1 MVRMDTNNQFEKDY
15 QKAKDLMKKNKY
27 IQAVLH
33 LESVLKKGNSDKDKD
48 LLKEIYRDIIFAYR
62 TINNKTRADYH
73 LAKAVGIFGQIDEIE
88 IVSDKKSKEEA
99 KKEEVKEE
107 IKEESKV
114 EVAEEILLEESII
127 ENDSLN
133 SEEINNSDEVVVE
146 ETIAEESILED
157 TIVVDVPQ
165 NEITQENSIQTEER
179 EAIVLKTVKD
189 FEILKNTYKVKAI
202 DTNEINFNN
211 IFVEIFTAV
220 ESKKYFGYFKLNLN
234 KLKDVVEKGVEGLE
248 PEESSRIKWEIKTLL
263 NLIEDNNITN
273 FDMMYKME
281 FEASYTGDDG
291 SEEKP
296 LQFEE
301 PGVIDFG
308 SNETFTFNDQNKS
321 EIKLETTEEEK
332 LEIEKGID
340 DIVSKN
346 IDSAD
351 PGSIFGFEE
360 NNVAIDNPI
369 DSIVDNLSEDHFV
382 NEVQL
387 DINNNIN
394 NNEDTEV
401 RNEDFESK
409 EETIASEDT
418 KEDSNDSTSEG
429 VRQQE
434 AIIVEIDTEKVK
446 ENNLEVSEVRDV
458 VLEVLENLRKS
469 DLDIFTELKEEAD
482 KRAQKLGEEREI
494 KGLVSGLEGM
504 LEIKFGV
511 VSLDIVPQMKKIKNL
526 DVLYE
531 IKEKMLS
538 TRDFSEVTKIID
550 SNN

>member
-1 MVRMDTNNQFEKDY
+1 NNQFEKDY

-88 IVSDKKSKEEA
+88 IVSDKKTKEEI
-99 KKEEVKEE
+99 KKEETKEE

-114 EVAEEILLEESII
+114 EVAEEILLEEPII
-127 ENDSLN
+127 ENDGLN
-133 SEEINNSDEVVVE
+133 SEEINNSDEIIVE
-146 ETIAEESILED
+146 ETIANESTPED
-157 TIVVDVPQ
+157 TVVVDIPQ
-165 NEITQENSIQTEER
+165 NEITQKNSIQTEER
-179 EAIVLKTVKD
+179 EAVVLKTVKD

-248 PEESSRIKWEIKTLL
+248 SEEASRIKWEIKTLL

-281 FEASYTGDDG
+281 FEVSYAGDDG
-291 SEEKP
+291 SEDKP

-308 SNETFTFNDQNKS
+308 SNETFTFNEQDKS

-340 DIVSKN
+340 NIVSKN

-360 NNVAIDNPI
+360 NNVTIDHPI

-382 NEVQL
+382 NEDQL
-387 DINNNIN
+387 DINDNVN
-394 NNEDTEV
+394 NNKELEV
-401 RNEDFESK
+401 KNEDLESK
-409 EETIASEDT
+409 EEIIASEDT
-418 KEDSNDSTSEG
+418 KEDSDSASEG
-429 VRQQE
+429 VKQQE
-434 AIIVEIDTEKVK
+434 AIIVEIDTEKVR

>member
-27 IQAVLH
+27 IQVVLH

-48 LLKEIYRDIIFAYR
+48 LLKEIYRDIIFAY
-62 TINNKTRADYH
+62 KTRADYH
-73 LAKAVGIFGQIDEIE
+73 LAEAVGIFGQIDEIE
-88 IVSDKKSKEEA
+88 IVSDKKAKEET
-99 KKEEVKEE
+99 KKEE

-114 EVAEEILLEESII
+114 EVAEEILLEEPII
-127 ENDSLN
+127 ENDGLN
-133 SEEINNSDEVVVE
+133 SEEINTSDEAVTE
-146 ETIAEESILED
+146 ETIVDESILED

-273 FDMMYKME
+273 FDMMYK
-281 FEASYTGDDG
+281 
-291 SEEKP
+291 
-296 LQFEE
+296 
-301 PGVIDFG
+301 
-308 SNETFTFNDQNKS
+308 
-321 EIKLETTEEEK
+321 
-332 LEIEKGID
+332 
-340 DIVSKN
+340 
-346 IDSAD
+346 
-351 PGSIFGFEE
+351 
-360 NNVAIDNPI
+360 
-369 DSIVDNLSEDHFV
+369 IVDNLSEDHFV

-387 DINNNIN
+387 DINDNIN
-394 NNEDTEV
+394 NNEDIEV
-401 RNEDFESK
+401 KNEVLGSK

-418 KEDSNDSTSEG
+418 KEDSNSASEG

-434 AIIVEIDTEKVK
+434 AIIVEIDTEKVR

-494 KGLVSGLEGM
+494 KGLISGLEGM

-550 SNN
+550 GNN

>member
-88 IVSDKKSKEEA
+88 IVSDKKTKEEI
-99 KKEEVKEE
+99 KKEETKEE

-114 EVAEEILLEESII
+114 EVAEEILLEEPII
-127 ENDSLN
+127 ENDGLN
-133 SEEINNSDEVVVE
+133 SEEINNSDEIIVE
-146 ETIAEESILED
+146 ETIANESTPED
-157 TIVVDVPQ
+157 TVVVDIPQ
-165 NEITQENSIQTEER
+165 NEITQKNSIQTEER
-179 EAIVLKTVKD
+179 EAVVLKTVKD

-248 PEESSRIKWEIKTLL
+248 SEEASRIKWEIKTLL

-281 FEASYTGDDG
+281 FEVSYAGDDG
-291 SEEKP
+291 SEDKP

-308 SNETFTFNDQNKS
+308 SNETFTFNEQDKS

-340 DIVSKN
+340 NIVSKN

-360 NNVAIDNPI
+360 NNVTIDHPI

-382 NEVQL
+382 NEDQL
-387 DINNNIN
+387 DINDNVN
-394 NNEDTEV
+394 NNKELEV
-401 RNEDFESK
+401 KNEDLESK
-409 EETIASEDT
+409 EEIIASEDT
-418 KEDSNDSTSEG
+418 KEDSDSASEG
-429 VRQQE
+429 VKQQE
-434 AIIVEIDTEKVK
+434 AIIVEIDTEKVR